1 MGPNAFLLIL
11 SQVLSVYI
19 VVLWYL
25 TFNNIVAPLAGF
37 GSGVGQKNLVRTFAF
52 LGNLMCEHI
61 SFALCFLFALALC
74 ASLVTAKA
82 VHASSKVSKSEHMN

>member
-61 SFALCFLFALALC
+61 SCALCFYSHLRFVLRL
-74 ASLVTAKA
+74 
-82 VHASSKVSKSEHMN
+82 

>member
-1 MGPNAFLLIL
+1 MGPNDFLLIF

-52 LGNLMCEHI
+52 LGNLMCEQNI
-61 SFALCFLFALALC
+61 ICFLYWRFRFC
-74 ASLVTAKA
+74 ASLVI
-82 VHASSKVSKSEHMN
+82 SKSSTCIKPS